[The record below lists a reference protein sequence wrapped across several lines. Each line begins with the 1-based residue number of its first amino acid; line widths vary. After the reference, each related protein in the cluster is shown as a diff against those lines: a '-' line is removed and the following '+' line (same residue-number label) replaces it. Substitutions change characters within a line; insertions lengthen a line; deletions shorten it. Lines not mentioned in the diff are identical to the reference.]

1 MARQDL
7 IPQNLRTK
15 DEQKEIARR
24 GGIASGKARLAK
36 KHGRELVQALLS
48 LKEADPKVVAEVAS
62 SFGIDPKQVTKDI
75 AMNARQIDKAIRKA
89 DTAAYSAVNKVSGAL
104 DEAPT
109 EVKIG
114 GNLEIKLTSEKAVSG
129 LRKAID
135 NGAQPAPPAGE

>member
-1 MARQDL
+1 MAQADL

-48 LKEADPKVVAEVAS
+48 MKEADPKVVAEIAA
-62 SFGIDPKQVTKDI
+62 SFGIPASQVTKDL

-89 DTAAYSAVNKVSGAL
+89 DTKAYSAVSKVSGAL
-104 DEAPT
+104 DEDTQQAANITITIGT
-109 EVKIG
+109 EAAAAAAKWS
-114 GNLEIKLTSEKAVSG
+114 K
-129 LRKAID
+129 
-135 NGAQPAPPAGE
+135 